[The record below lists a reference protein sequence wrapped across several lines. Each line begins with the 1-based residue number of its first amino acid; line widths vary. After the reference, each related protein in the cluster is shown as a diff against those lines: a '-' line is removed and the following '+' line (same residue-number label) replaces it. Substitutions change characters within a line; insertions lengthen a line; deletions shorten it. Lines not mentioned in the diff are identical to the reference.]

1 LGNEKNFLLD
11 IRALLL
17 YRKGNSMCVAR
28 FPEPDPEDVFFERP
42 TNYRD
47 LLRVNKM
54 IVSERN
60 PYRKD
65 IFQFEKACKEQM
77 SDVVKKDMREYG
89 GIKIT
94 VKMRIN
100 FEKPVNEEG
109 EDEKINEFFEGSEAN
124 VIIQN
129 GDDENK
135 IQELVES
142 SFNTIINKVDD
153 YQNNGSEWSFDNID
167 LVYIDTARYQPLRNG
182 IFVPLPTKLKNKTA
196 IINVQNKDN
205 ECLKWAISAAL
216 FPARKGKNPI
226 RPVSYPT
233 NNGTDWSG
241 IDFPT
246 PLKQI
251 NKLEVQNKN
260 LSINVFGWDGKVN
273 SLRISKAVNQINLM
287 LYKEHFS
294 FAKNVNALLYD
305 KSKHRKKKHYCMLC
319 LSEFSRGDLLE
330 DHKKYCKGLN
340 GRPTRIEMPSEGK
353 FVNHHK
359 QNPLPFMIYA
369 DFEALIKKISYKIPQ
384 GKNGKTRG
392 VWLLLC
398 CRKKRW

>member
-1 LGNEKNFLLD
+1 MGNEKNFLLD

-65 IFQFEKACKEQM
+65 IFQFEKAYKEQM

-89 GIKIT
+89 DIKIT

-109 EDEKINEFFEGSEAN
+109 EEEKINEFFEGSEAN

-129 GDDENK
+129 GDDKNK
-135 IQELVES
+135 IQEFVES
-142 SFNTIINKVDD
+142 SFNKIINKVDD

-182 IFVPLPTKLKNKTA
+182 IFVPLPTKLKNKTT

-205 ECLKWAISAAL
+205 ECLKWAIRAAL

-233 NNGTDWSG
+233 NNGADWSG

-294 FAKNVNALLYD
+294 FVKNVNALLYGQ
-305 KSKHRKKKHYCMLC
+305 SKHREKKHYCMLF

-353 FVNHHK
+353 KHS
-359 QNPLPFMIYA
+359 QICQPP
-369 DFEALIKKISYKIPQ
+369 
-384 GKNGKTRG
+384 
-392 VWLLLC
+392 
-398 CRKKRW
+398 